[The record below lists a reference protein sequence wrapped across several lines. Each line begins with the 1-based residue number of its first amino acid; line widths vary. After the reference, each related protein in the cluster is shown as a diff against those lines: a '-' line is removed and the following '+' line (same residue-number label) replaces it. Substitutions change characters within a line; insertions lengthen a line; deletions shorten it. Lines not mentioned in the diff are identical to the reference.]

1 MAKIVDVKNW
11 KEASEVVKQGGLIAF
26 ATDTVYGLACRYD
39 DQVAQEKLKHA
50 KARPEEKSL
59 PLVVGSL
66 KQCEEIA
73 IVTNREKKIIEKWLP
88 GAITLI
94 LKKKSSVPD
103 WVTNGKDTLAIRMI
117 DVEGINEM
125 IQDIGVPLFLTS
137 ANLSGE
143 PVCQDANEV
152 NERLGNKIDII
163 LDGKH
168 RDGLASTILDCT
180 QDELVVLRQ
189 GPIQIEDIL
198 KSLEG

>member
-1 MAKIVDVKNW
+1 MARIVDVAQW
-11 KEASEVVKQGGLIAF
+11 KEASEVLKQGGLVAF

-39 DQVAQEKLKHA
+39 NQEAQEKLKHA

-66 KQCEEIA
+66 IQCEEIA
-73 IVTNREKKIIEKWLP
+73 EIADREKKIIEKWLP

-94 LKKKSSVPD
+94 LNKKSCVPD
-103 WVTNGKDTLAIRMI
+103 WVTNGKDTLAVRMI
-117 DVEGINEM
+117 DVDGINEM
-125 IQDIGVPLFLTS
+125 IQDVGVPLFLTS

-152 NERLGNKIDII
+152 NERLGNKIEVI

-180 QDELVVLRQ
+180 QPELVVLRQ
-189 GPIQIEDIL
+189 GPIQLEDIL